1 MKFDG
6 NNKHK
11 PFNVLEGG
19 RCYPFLDY
27 TFTECCRWPGAVA
40 GQGRGGELSGA
51 PCFQDPKEPGG
62 ETVKN

>member
-27 TFTECCRWPGAVA
+27 TFTECCRWPGAVLA
-40 GQGRGGELSGA
+40 KAEGA
-51 PCFQDPKEPGG
+51 NCQERPAFRTLRNPVERQ
-62 ETVKN
+62 